1 MSAFSI
7 IWLLVILVFVFIP
20 SIIEKK
26 MKEAMNKTSSK
37 TPPVFSKP
45 PVFEE
50 TVKTEV
56 SPLSPKVLKKE
67 TFKEGGALP
76 LEGEK
81 TVAGVKVKEKPLSKE
96 TKKKFIVNPKDMV
109 IYSAIM
115 KPKFEENR
123 VY

>member
-26 MKEAMNKTSSK
+26 MKEAMNKTSPK

-50 TVKTEV
+50 TVKPEV

-67 TFKEGGALP
+67 TFKEGGVLP
-76 LEGEK
+76 LEGERA
-81 TVAGVKVKEKPLSKE
+81 VAGVKVKEKPLSKE

-115 KPKFEENR
+115 KPKFEEN
-123 VY
+123 